1 MLSSPGHAFF
11 FSCQVFDQGVEMTE
25 VFAGKRI
32 LIGVTGSVA
41 AFKVAG
47 WVSTL
52 AKAEA
57 RVSVIMTESA
67 TRFVTPLTFS
77 ALSGEKTYTD
87 MFDGES
93 GESMAHINLGREAD
107 IIIVAPATAQTMARL
122 ANGMASDLLSTTI
135 LASRAPVFICP
146 AMNSRMYGHTA
157 TQHNIERLKSY
168 GYTLIDPES
177 GLMACKE
184 EGQGRLPEWEQVEEI
199 FRRALTRQDLSGQN
213 ILVTAGPT
221 REPIDPARFLS
232 NRSSGKMG
240 FALARAAY
248 RRGAEVILVAGPT
261 VLAAPAG
268 VRRIDVRTAQE
279 MYDAV
284 MEYSGSADVVIKAAA
299 VADYRAKAV
308 SREKIKKEQIG
319 DFLELERNPDILKE
333 LGRRKKPG
341 QILVGFAAESSAL
354 EVEGRKKLV
363 AKNLDLIAVNNINS
377 DSTGFEVD
385 NNQILV
391 LSRERAESLPFSSKD
406 HTADLLLDR
415 VLRALEARVH

>member
-1 MLSSPGHAFF
+1 
-11 FSCQVFDQGVEMTE
+11 MTA
-25 VFAGKRI
+25 VYSGKRI

-87 MFDGES
+87 MFDGEC

-107 IIIVAPATAQTMARL
+107 IIIIAPATAQTIARL
-122 ANGMASDLLSTTI
+122 ANGMASDLLSTTV

-146 AMNSRMYGHTA
+146 AMNSRMFSHAA
-157 TQHNIERLKSY
+157 TQRNIERLKTY
-168 GYTLIDPES
+168 GYTVIDPES
-177 GLMACKE
+177 GMMACKE
-184 EGQGRLPEWEQVEEI
+184 EGQGRLPEWDQVEEI
-199 FRRALTRQDLSGQN
+199 FKRALSRQDLSGQTV
-213 ILVTAGPT
+213 LVTAGPT

-240 FALARAAY
+240 YALARAAY
-248 RRGAEVILVAGPT
+248 RRGARVILVAGPT
-261 VLAAPAG
+261 ALAAPAG
-268 VRRIDVRTAQE
+268 VERVNVQTAQE

-284 MEYSGSADVVIKAAA
+284 MEYAESADVVIKSAA
-299 VADYRAKAV
+299 VADYRAKTV

-319 DFLELERNPDILKE
+319 SCLELERNPDILKE

-354 EVEGRKKLV
+354 EEEGRKKLI
-363 AKNLDLIAVNNINS
+363 AKNLDMIAVNNINS

-385 NNQILV
+385 NNQV
-391 LSRERAESLPFSSKD
+391 LLLSLESAESLPFTSKD

-415 VLRALEARVH
+415 VVLKFGGKRH